1 MSMLLMLMPM
11 SLALPT
17 GVISYGY
24 RNCSPPLKR
33 LLAHCNTTNLH
44 HYHHLRRRN
53 GTFPSQ
59 LNTLFSFIFFP
70 RNLTCLLTGNSLFL
84 TMERF
89 GSGSS
94 NNKNKALVEQLQKII
109 SSKRV
114 SEVMETI
121 DRALFVPDGTPAYVD
136 SPMAIGY
143 NATISAPHMHATCLQ
158 LLEENLKSGMHVLD
172 VGSGT
177 GYLTA
182 CFALM
187 VGPQGHAVG
196 VEHIQ
201 ELADSSIKNIK
212 KSAAAPLLKEGSLS
226 IHVGDGRQGWPEFA
240 PYDAIH
246 VGAAA
251 PEIPQPLLD
260 QLKPGGRMVIPVGKM
275 IQDLKVIDKNED
287 GSISVRSE
295 TPVRYVPLTSR
306 GAQLRGC

>member
-1 MSMLLMLMPM
+1 MSMLLMLVPM
-11 SLALPT
+11 SLSLPP

-70 RNLTCLLTGNSLFL
+70 RNLTCLLTG
-84 TMERF
+84 
-89 GSGSS
+89 
-94 NNKNKALVEQLQKII
+94 
-109 SSKRV
+109 
-114 SEVMETI
+114 
-121 DRALFVPDGTPAYVD
+121 
-136 SPMAIGY
+136 
-143 NATISAPHMHATCLQ
+143 
-158 LLEENLKSGMHVLD
+158 
-172 VGSGT
+172 T

-187 VGPQGHAVG
+187 VGPQGRAVG

-275 IQDLKVIDKNED
+275 FQDLKVIDKNED

>member
-1 MSMLLMLMPM
+1 MPMLLMLMPM
-11 SLALPT
+11 SLSLPA
-17 GVISYGY
+17 GVIAYGF

-33 LLAHCNTTNLH
+33 LLAHSNTNNLH

-53 GTFPSQ
+53 NTIPPQ
-59 LNTLFSFIFFP
+59 LNTLISFNFFP
-70 RNLTCLLTGNSLFL
+70 RNLNCLLTGNSLFFS
-84 TMERF
+84 MENY
-89 GSGSS
+89 GT
-94 NNKNKALVEQLQKII
+94 I
-109 SSKRV
+109 SSKKV

-187 VGPQGHAVG
+187 VGPQGRAVG
-196 VEHIQ
+196 VEHIP

-260 QLKPGGRMVIPVGKM
+260 QLKPGGRMVIPVGN
-275 IQDLKVIDKNED
+275 IFQDLKVIDKNED

-295 TPVRYVPLTSR
+295 TSVRYVPLTSKD
-306 GAQLRGC
+306 AQLRGY